1 LLILAFYSF
10 GFTNLRYIGCV
21 KIKIDKT
28 LLLLFFLL
36 TAFSS
41 VATYAQRGFFIPPGR
56 RSIDIPFQYTNNFII
71 LSLEINRKLHA
82 KFIFDT
88 GAEHSILT
96 KKIIGDLMGMNY
108 EKEFRVMGS
117 DLKTPIIAYLVRN
130 TRLDLPEKMVAPQE
144 DILVLAED
152 YFNFE
157 ENVGIEV
164 HGILSGNAF
173 ARYVFKINYEREVI
187 TLYDRESFKERE
199 YEGFT
204 SMPIEV
210 YRNKPYLNSSV
221 EMVKDSIADVRLLID
236 TGAGLPLL
244 LFAHTH
250 PLLVPPSN
258 SIVTNIGA
266 GLGGDLEGFTGRI
279 HRLQLGPFDPAGV
292 ISYFQSIDSIVDLG
306 MTYHRNGLMGNLI
319 LERFEVI
326 FDYYGERIWLK
337 PNKKYKEMFEFDRS
351 GLSLVT
357 STTAVGP
364 TFVRNVLPNSPAAM
378 ADIRRG
384 DILVRVGRV
393 PSTLV
398 ALSTIQKR
406 LRGPEGKKIVI
417 VIKRDGKR
425 IKKEIVLR
433 DLL

>member
-1 LLILAFYSF
+1 
-10 GFTNLRYIGCV
+10 V
-21 KIKIDKT
+21 KIKIVKT
-28 LLLLFFLL
+28 LRLLLFIIAALSPI
-36 TAFSS
+36 AGQS
-41 VATYAQRGFFIPPGR
+41 QRGFFIPPGR

-71 LSLEINRKLHA
+71 LSLDINRKLPA

-88 GAEHSILT
+88 GAEHTILT

-130 TRLDLPEKMVAPQE
+130 IRLDLPEKLVAPQE

-173 ARYVFKINYEREVI
+173 ARYVFKINYERKVI
-187 TLYDRESFKERE
+187 TLYERESLKEKE

-204 SMPIEV
+204 ALHIEV
-210 YRNKPYLNSSV
+210 YRNKPYLNSIV
-221 EMVKDSIADVRLLID
+221 EMVKDSMADVRLLID

-266 GLGGDLEGFTGRI
+266 GLGGDLEGFTGRV
-279 HRLQLGPFDPAGV
+279 HSLRLGPFNPAGV
-292 ISYFQSIDSIVDLG
+292 VSYFQSIDSIVDLG

-326 FDYYGERIWLK
+326 FDYYGEQIWLK
-337 PNKKYKEMFEFDRS
+337 PNKKYKAVFEFDRS

-364 TFVRNVLPNSPAAM
+364 TFVRNVLPNSPAYEAG
-378 ADIRRG
+378 IERG
-384 DILVRVGRV
+384 DILLRVGHT

-398 ALSTIQKR
+398 SLHTIQKR
-406 LRGPEGKKIVI
+406 LRGPVGKKVVV

-425 IKKEIVLR
+425 MKKEIVLR